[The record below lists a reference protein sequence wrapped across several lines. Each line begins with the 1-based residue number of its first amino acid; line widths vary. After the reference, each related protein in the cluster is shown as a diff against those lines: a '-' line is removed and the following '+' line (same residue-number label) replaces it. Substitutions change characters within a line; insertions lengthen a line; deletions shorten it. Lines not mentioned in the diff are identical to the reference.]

1 VGFLLEFGPG
11 QASDSECQCVFS
23 LPFQASGSECQ
34 CVFVASVS
42 VCLWLSLLLAASG
55 LFFFFFLCSFPFVQL
70 ALSLFS
76 IKKRFVACF
85 YAHNQCDHPEPG
97 LFYYNSC
104 HNSLSFLLMHST
116 FDFQDIL
123 LIVSCRGSLPQCIC
137 SCRGSRTGFNLAAR
151 GNLQ

>member
-85 YAHNQCDHPEPG
+85 YLLAPTIKVIIMNQDY
-97 LFYYNSC
+97 FI
-104 HNSLSFLLMHST
+104 T
-116 FDFQDIL
+116 IL
-123 LIVSCRGSLPQCIC
+123 AI
-137 SCRGSRTGFNLAAR
+137 TA
-151 GNLQ
+151 

>member
-1 VGFLLEFGPG
+1 VCFR
-11 QASDSECQCVFS
+11 C
-23 LPFQASGSECQ
+23 PFKPLA
-34 CVFVASVS
+34 ASVS
-42 VCLWLSLLLAASG
+42 VCLWRASVCVCGERQCVFVAFSASG
-55 LFFFFFLCSFPFVQL
+55 SEWFVFLFLFVFVPFCSARAELIFHKKKICRLFLPSC
-70 ALSLFS
+70 
-76 IKKRFVACF
+76 
-85 YAHNQCDHPEPG
+85 AHNQCDHPEPG